1 MPGKEG
7 LGPGGVPYLKE
18 ELCALFH
25 DLLDLE
31 EARRVHEQELVPHG
45 HAEAARVAEGQDL
58 LETLGLH
65 RRGQLHHQGAL
76 DTLVISTITAAAAT
90 TASAATAA
98 AAAEKVP
105 EIRAAGCQ
113 HSAMG
118 LGDKEEDEVREAWH
132 FCFHQLS
139 VDSRDLGVV
148 FCIYGEWELT
158 KTEADT
164 LIYFKCSKN
173 NIYIAG

>member
-1 MPGKEG
+1 M
-7 LGPGGVPYLKE
+7 PYLKE

-25 DLLDLE
+25 DLLNLKE
-31 EARRVHEQELVPHG
+31 PRRVHEQELIPHG

-76 DTLVISTITAAAAT
+76 DTLVISTITAATTT
-90 TASAATAA
+90 TAAAAVAAAAVA

-113 HSAMG
+113 HSTMG
-118 LGDKEEDEVREAWH
+118 LGDKEEDEVREARHLW
-132 FCFHQLS
+132 FHQLS

-148 FCIYGEWELT
+148 FRVCGE
-158 KTEADT
+158 
-164 LIYFKCSKN
+164 
-173 NIYIAG
+173 